1 MTQPVAL
8 VLDHVEA
15 LHNQECLDAIA
26 ELSVHLP
33 ARTQLAI
40 ATRGVP
46 PLPLSQLRS
55 RGELTELGVID
66 LAMDAADSRALL
78 ANAGVHLG
86 AHEADALIDRTEGW
100 PVGLYLGALALNA
113 GGAQPTT
120 EFAFSGDDR
129 LVADY
134 VQSELLQRLSAEE
147 VAFLTRTSV
156 LSRLSGPLCD
166 AVLDTTGSAEVLR
179 SLEQSN
185 LLLTALDRRREWYR
199 YHHLFRELLRAE
211 LDRSDSQ
218 LVPELHRRAAT
229 WSDANGWPEMA
240 LEHAQLGGDTDRA
253 AALIGRLAQPTW
265 ASGRIGTVLQWMQW
279 LEDERLVARAP
290 AVAVHGALI
299 YALLGRPIDAERW
312 VATVERASPAGTME
326 DGSTMESYLAYMSAL
341 LGRNGVEGIRRDAEI
356 AWDGLSPSSPY
367 RPTMLHAQ
375 GECDLLEGDP
385 AAADPTLAHTFDAAM
400 QIGALPFGAMIL
412 AERGGDRDRA

>member
-1 MTQPVAL
+1 VQVEDTAASRSVVTRPAVRWAGAGFELFDSKLQPPRLRQSIVARPALIDRLNAAPPAAVICVAAPAGYGKTTLLSQWAAQNSARVAWLSLDEHDNDPEILLTYAAAALDRIEPVDERIFRRRNPGSFSIASTAVLQLARAMSSMTQPVAL

-40 ATRGVP
+40 ATRGAP

-55 RGELTELGVID
+55 RGELTEFGVID

-86 AHEADALIDRTEGW
+86 EHEADALIDRTEGW

-113 GGAQPTT
+113 GGAQPTI
-120 EFAFSGDDR
+120 EFAFSGEDR

-134 VQSELLQRLSAEE
+134 VQSEFLQRLSADDL
-147 VAFLTRTSV
+147 AFLTRTSV

-211 LDRSDSQ
+211 LDRSDAA

-229 WSDANGWPEMA
+229 WSDANE
-240 LEHAQLGGDTDRA
+240 
-253 AALIGRLAQPTW
+253 IGR
-265 ASGRIGTVLQWMQW
+265 
-279 LEDERLVARAP
+279 
-290 AVAVHGALI
+290 
-299 YALLGRPIDAERW
+299 
-312 VATVERASPAGTME
+312 
-326 DGSTMESYLAYMSAL
+326 
-341 LGRNGVEGIRRDAEI
+341 
-356 AWDGLSPSSPY
+356 
-367 RPTMLHAQ
+367 
-375 GECDLLEGDP
+375 
-385 AAADPTLAHTFDAAM
+385 AHV
-400 QIGALPFGAMIL
+400 
-412 AERGGDRDRA
+412 